1 MAAGTVV
8 ESFSSANFTEPI
20 RGFGTGL
27 SMSSVLATSFATIAD
42 KVVKVAGPF
51 RSCYHYC
58 GVATR
63 HPPDAIVVTSGLL

>member
-27 SMSSVLATSFATIAD
+27 SVSSVLATSFATIAD
-42 KVVKVAGPF
+42 KVVKVARPF
-51 RSCYHYC
+51 RSC
-58 GVATR
+58 
-63 HPPDAIVVTSGLL
+63 